1 MAVATL
7 IIVGVLLVGSTV
19 IASVL
24 VQRRA
29 ERALRRAATESGRPE
44 SGFAGQDEYAE
55 RLKRGLRSRLSHEL
69 RTPLNSIITLSQLLI
84 EDGATLTAEQRRY
97 LEVIRRNG
105 RNLLSL
111 VDQIAGSPA
120 EGTAMEADA
129 SPPIEAQ
136 VEAAPV
142 DAGTAARRDH
152 FAAPH
157 AAGPVLL
164 IEDDPIERQ
173 RIGSFIEA
181 AGYDVTRAASGEEGL
196 SLLRAQPFAAV
207 VLDLVMPEMTGLD
220 VLRAART
227 EDRLADIRF
236 IVLSAMYMTKSERD
250 VLGPEVTD
258 VVRKGETMPRALTFA
273 LHRAVRPTHAELHAH
288 HGDGGGHHS

>member
-7 IIVGVLLVGSTV
+7 IIVGVLLVGGTL

-29 ERALRRAATESGRPE
+29 DRALRRAALESRGQD
-44 SGFAGQDEYAE
+44 GGAGGQDEYAE

-84 EDGATLTAEQRRY
+84 EDGATLSAEQRRY
-97 LEVIRRNG
+97 LEVIRRSG

-111 VDQIAGSPA
+111 VDQIAGSPV
-120 EGTAMEADA
+120 ESTATETDA
-129 SPPIEAQ
+129 SPQADAEA
-136 VEAAPV
+136 VTAA
-142 DAGTAARRDH
+142 DGETAARRDQ
-152 FAAPH
+152 FATPH

-227 EDRLADIRF
+227 EDRLSDIRF
-236 IVLSAMYMTKSERD
+236 IVLSAMYMTKNERD

-273 LHRAVRPTHAELHAH
+273 LHRAVKPTHAELHAH
-288 HGDGGGHHS
+288 HGDGGGGHL